1 MGSSNGLHARPADL
15 ITREARRW
23 ESRIEF
29 IGESR
34 RVDGKS
40 ILDVLTLAAEQG
52 TRLVIEATG
61 PEADKA
67 LEAIGRLFD
76 CNFNELGEDNLNPIG

>member
-1 MGSSNGLHARPADL
+1 M
-15 ITREARRW
+15 
-23 ESRIEF
+23 
-29 IGESR
+29 
-34 RVDGKS
+34 
-40 ILDVLTLAAEQG
+40 LTLAAEQG

-61 PEADKA
+61 PDADKA

>member
-1 MGSSNGLHARPADL
+1 MFEQKWPIAQK
-15 ITREARRW
+15 EC
-23 ESRIEF
+23 IEF

-61 PEADKA
+61 PDADKA